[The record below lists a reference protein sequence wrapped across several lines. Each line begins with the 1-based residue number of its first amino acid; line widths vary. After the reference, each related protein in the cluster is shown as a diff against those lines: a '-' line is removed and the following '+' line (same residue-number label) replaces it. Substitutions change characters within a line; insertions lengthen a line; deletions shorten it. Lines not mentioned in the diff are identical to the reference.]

1 MEPQWET
8 NIYQEYVQYDL
19 ATNSYYIKFDK
30 LWELSPPLYRK
41 YLGGNMG
48 IHNYVQSEENG

>member
-1 MEPQWET
+1 MEPQYWNTE
-8 NIYQEYVQYDL
+8 YQEYVQYDL

-41 YLGGNMG
+41 YLG
-48 IHNYVQSEENG
+48 

>member
-8 NIYQEYVQYDL
+8 NIYQEYVQYDSV
-19 ATNSYYIKFDK
+19 TNSYYIKFDK

-48 IHNYVQSEENG
+48 IHNYVQPSI

>member
-19 ATNSYYIKFDK
+19 ETNSYYIKLDK
-30 LWELSPPLYRK
+30 LWKLSPVLYREHV
-41 YLGGNMG
+41 LGGNKG
-48 IHNYVQSEENG
+48 IHNYVQS

>member
-30 LWELSPPLYRK
+30 LWELSPHLYRK

-48 IHNYVQSEENG
+48 IHNYVQPSI

>member
-19 ATNSYYIKFDK
+19 ATNSYYMKFDK
-30 LWELSPPLYRK
+30 LWELSPHLYRQ
-41 YLGGNMG
+41 YLGGNEV
-48 IHNYVQSEENG
+48 IHMTYEKEGE